1 VTESKYEGHIEN
13 GLKILNTIYASF
25 RKYEFNE
32 ALEVNKAAYGKI
44 LETNRVIKL
53 LKQDKKK
60 KLFEL
65 CYELAI
71 KIRGFKY
78 VEELEKKK

>member
-1 VTESKYEGHIEN
+1 M
-13 GLKILNTIYASF
+13 
-25 RKYEFNE
+25 
-32 ALEVNKAAYGKI
+32 NKAAYGKI